1 MGKFNFK
8 LQAVLNLK
16 KQVEDNMKNEL
27 GKAVQELERQKRI
40 LREIE
45 LERDEYITDMNKKST
60 SGVSVGKLKEYGL
73 YISLLNK
80 KADNQ
85 KNNIKNAQE
94 CVDMYRE
101 KLIVAMQERK
111 VMEKL
116 KEKKFEE
123 YLKEQQ
129 KQEQKI
135 IDEIASFNYEIP
147 E

>member
-16 KQVEDNMKNEL
+16 KQVEDNMKNEF

-45 LERDEYITDMNKKST
+45 LERDEYITDMNKKTT

>member
-1 MGKFNFK
+1 
-8 LQAVLNLK
+8 
-16 KQVEDNMKNEL
+16 MKNEL